1 MIKQA
6 HSWNEYLESRVLS
19 ASPTGLI
26 EILYEKALESV
37 VEARRHLR
45 SGNVA
50 ERGKCVSRAQAIF
63 AELIA
68 SMDVT
73 KGGAV
78 GYSLL
83 RLYEY
88 AQFRLTEAHR
98 YARDSDLLEVEK
110 LTENMLQGW
119 RGVVNH
125 PDPEIHTV
133 PLFEAME
140 AGAAHTVSLPSR
152 SWSL

>member
-6 HSWNEYLESRVLS
+6 NSWNEYLESRVLS

-45 SGNVA
+45 TGDVVS
-50 ERGKCVSRAQAIF
+50 RGKCVNRVQAIF

-68 SMDVT
+68 SMDVSQ
-73 KGGAV
+73 GGPVA
-78 GYSLL
+78 YSLL

-88 AQFRLTEAHR
+88 AQFRMTEAHR
-98 YARDSDLLEVEK
+98 YGRDSDLLEVEK
-110 LTENMLQGW
+110 LVENMLQGW
-119 RGVVNH
+119 RGVVNQ
-125 PDPEIHTV
+125 PDPEIHSV

-140 AGAAHTVSLPSR
+140 AGAGHTVSLPSR
-152 SWSL
+152 SWSF